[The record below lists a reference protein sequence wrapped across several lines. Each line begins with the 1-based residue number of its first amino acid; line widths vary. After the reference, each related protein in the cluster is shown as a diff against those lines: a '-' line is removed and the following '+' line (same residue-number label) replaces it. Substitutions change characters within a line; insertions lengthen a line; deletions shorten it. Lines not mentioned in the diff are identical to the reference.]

1 MLSFNILE
9 NKLGIMHNGL
19 MDRAKIKKKE
29 KLVSLMNEVASSFVR
44 FEVDPNAMV
53 TVTRTELSEDSRTVK
68 FLVSIFPKNKER
80 EILAS
85 LNKKNSVF
93 KNYLKTKTRMKFLPS
108 AFFDLDRS
116 WEVELKIGKIKI

>member
-1 MLSFNILE
+1 
-9 NKLGIMHNGL
+9 MHNGL

-80 EILAS
+80 EILTR

-116 WEVELKIGKIKI
+116 WEVELKIGKVKI

>member
-1 MLSFNILE
+1 
-9 NKLGIMHNGL
+9 

-80 EILAS
+80 EILTR

-116 WEVELKIGKIKI
+116 WEVELKIGKVKI

>member
-80 EILAS
+80 EILTR

-116 WEVELKIGKIKI
+116 WEVELKIGKVKI

>member
-1 MLSFNILE
+1 
-9 NKLGIMHNGL
+9 MHNSL
-19 MDRAKIKKKE
+19 MDRVKMKKKE
-29 KLVSLMNEVASSFVR
+29 KLISLLAEIGGSFVR
-44 FEVDPNAMV
+44 FEVDPKAMV
-53 TVTRTELSEDSRTVK
+53 TVTRTELSDDLRTAK
-68 FLVSIFPKNKER
+68 FLISVFPKNKER

-116 WEVELKIGKIKI
+116 WEVELKIGKMKI

>member
-1 MLSFNILE
+1 
-9 NKLGIMHNGL
+9 MHNGL

-29 KLVSLMNEVASSFVR
+29 RLISLLAEIGGSFVR

-53 TVTRTELSEDSRTVK
+53 TVTRTELSDDSRTVK

-80 EILAS
+80 EILAR

-93 KNYLKTKTRMKFLPS
+93 KNYLKAKTRMKFFPS
-108 AFFDLDRS
+108 GFFGLERS
-116 WEVELKIGKIKI
+116 WEMELKNGQKKK

>member
-1 MLSFNILE
+1 
-9 NKLGIMHNGL
+9 MHNSL
-19 MDRAKIKKKE
+19 MDKAKIKKKE
-29 KLVSLMNEVASSFVR
+29 KLVSLLAEIAGSFVR

-53 TVTRTELSEDSRTVK
+53 TVTRTELSEDSKTAK

>member
-1 MLSFNILE
+1 
-9 NKLGIMHNGL
+9 
-19 MDRAKIKKKE
+19 MDKAKIKKKE
-29 KLVSLMNEVASSFVR
+29 KLVSLLAEIAGSFVR
-44 FEVDPNAMV
+44 FEVDHNAMV

-68 FLVSIFPKNKER
+68 FFISVFPKNKER
-80 EILAS
+80 KILAS

-116 WEVELKIGKIKI
+116 WEVELKIGKVKI